1 MSQRLTI
8 NGLSIENRPAA
19 GRLGVAG
26 RRIPASFMR
35 IMMLVLLLVALSGP
49 LCAQDTCT
57 REVLCTEK
65 STLEEYTYY
74 FDGQGNRVYHGTRT
88 NWRNDGV
95 MSRQREYV
103 DGVEVRSRL
112 WSFDFGTAQPSRYVE
127 TDATTGDR
135 RVSQI
140 DYFSNGCKFSEQ
152 QWLNDQKNGIT
163 SKWLFSPSCNLLYEQ
178 SEYKD
183 DKLHG
188 WHRTWE
194 HDYGW
199 RTEVQYK
206 DGIKHGAENKYYLC
220 TDGSETVFR
229 YTYREGDLH
238 GPATAY
244 PWLSYY
250 EGCKPEGLWSGQYG
264 NKKICG
270 PWSPPGGGAPLDK
283 GSCETLDIADKANP
297 YPEIKADSAVQKE
310 VRGLVVDG
318 DTISPLA
325 DATVA
330 AEGVG
335 SVMTDAKGFYKFT
348 LGTGDTYRISISKTG
363 YNTRTGTF
371 SLAGVQYKRLDTRL
385 KKAGVKPA
393 ITNVESQY
401 GGFFLEGIPVNNRYT
416 VSVDWRG
423 AEPGV
428 VKFAVNGVIT
438 EVAATGGEV
447 SKTFNMGSEFKAGF
461 GAQTNNL
468 QILAVAKDGVRSAVE
483 RLHPIVVPLPA
494 WSKGLGVFGA
504 LEAKDGMITYKL
516 SKAWPTE
523 PIEIQINEKTL
534 GALWSVWNLF
544 PLIGGRNFGIPPTS
558 AYLEVEAKTDGSGSV
573 ETGGKSGFEAAGQEI
588 EGKIGGKGNLQYQP
602 GKGLEWKGASLILG
616 IDGTIKKEVGPV
628 TLIPALENAVNLCC
642 GVGSTIK
649 WFNSMAKI
657 EGTIKAGANLDL
669 QIIGSDGN
677 LGFKAAEGDLSN
689 GVGIGLSSE
698 VGKLKIQ
705 VTGDGTNKAYW
716 QFPANPGY
724 LKKIEAELSAKIA
737 MDLWLF
743 TKEFA
748 ESHTFVH
755 PASSASQS
763 LAALS
768 GQSDAFQPVSRAF
781 LEIGQYNQFAPGTN
795 AVRSPMSVS
804 GGERTVQ
811 ALPGAETPI
820 VANVYP
826 RSETAL
832 AVHDG
837 KSALAYVYF
846 DPVKATLQATDIY
859 FSYDN
864 GAGFPLPKAI
874 KSDTR
879 AEFSPALAFDGQG
892 KVVAV
897 WERVKDENFTGTDT
911 EDDIRR
917 MAAAMEIVYAV
928 YNPATSAWT
937 EPVALTDNTWLDHSP
952 LLKRA
957 PNGGLMLVWQSNQG
971 NLLIG
976 DAGKPTSVHYTL
988 WDGSA
993 FGATGTLPGTFE
1005 NCLTFALAYADS
1017 GALLAYTRDMDG
1029 NLSTTA
1035 DQEIFYQTF
1044 NGSAWGA
1051 AVRLT
1056 NDAAADVNPQVMYR
1070 ADGARELVWLRDT
1083 TLVRMTDWNAGSYE
1097 VIREESRSV
1106 TFADFKAAI
1115 DPSNRLVLYWQG
1127 IDNQGID
1134 IFYSVYDVQ
1143 NASWSGDLRLTR
1155 DPDME
1160 RDFQGVFSADGVFHL
1175 VYNKQNMTSGAVALY
1190 QLNYTLAADAAI
1202 FAEGLSVAPAN
1213 PAPGMETIITGRVEN
1228 RGDVALKNVS
1238 VAFYLGDPD
1247 AGGALIRTAQAAPA
1261 LIKAGG
1267 SGTASVAWTI
1277 PLQADLY
1284 RVYARVVT
1292 EDTVVERDASNNTA
1306 FFDAIKA
1313 DIEAVQ
1319 CKVEARGDG
1328 SVDITAV
1335 IKNSGNIPTGK
1346 IDVLYRGD
1354 GRNLGVIQLPGLLP
1368 GKQAEVSHKVWL
1380 DTEVTRWQMTF
1391 EVIVDPSDTIQELNE
1406 KNNSA
1411 SIIYF
1416 PEAVFPAGHDFK
1428 GVAVG
1433 AASGAQT
1440 FTFTNTIA
1448 SGIVIGAITVA
1459 GPAAAEFTLQN
1470 NTCTGQSLASGASCT
1485 FAAVFTPTTLGVR
1498 TASFS
1503 IISGASADT
1512 GAVLAQFVLSGG
1524 LAIGKGDVDGS
1535 GAVNLTDAILVLQLL
1550 SARATAAVYTEAAAG
1565 GDGKIGMMEALA
1577 VLQHLSGLRTL
1588 APPDTSFMDAGH

>member
-1 MSQRLTI
+1 MI
-8 NGLSIENRPAA
+8 
-19 GRLGVAG
+19 V
-26 RRIPASFMR
+26 M
-35 IMMLVLLLVALSGP
+35 LLVALSGP
-49 LCAQDTCT
+49 LFAQDTCT
-57 REVLCTEK
+57 REALCTEK

-74 FDGQGNRVYHGTRT
+74 LDGQGNPVYHGMRT

-127 TDATTGDR
+127 TDNTTGDR
-135 RVSQI
+135 RVTQI

-183 DKLHG
+183 DMLHG

-250 EGCKPEGLWSGQYG
+250 EGCIPEGLWSGQYG
-264 NKKICG
+264 NGKICG
-270 PWSPPGGGAPLDK
+270 LWSPPGGGAPLDK
-283 GSCETLDIADKANP
+283 DSCESLDIADKANP

-310 VRGLVVDG
+310 VRGLVVDW
-318 DTISPLA
+318 DTIAPLA
-325 DATVA
+325 DATVV
-330 AEGVG
+330 AEGFG
-335 SVMTDAKGFYKFT
+335 SVTTDAKGFYKFT

-363 YNTRTGTF
+363 YHTRTGTF
-371 SLAGVQYKRLDTRL
+371 SLAGVQYKRLNAKL
-385 KKAGVKPA
+385 KKAGAQPA

-401 GGFFLEGIPVNNRYT
+401 GGFFLEGIPVQNRYT
-416 VSVDWRG
+416 VAVDWNG
-423 AEPGV
+423 AVPGG

-438 EVAATGGEV
+438 EVAATGNEV
-447 SKTFNMGSEFKAGF
+447 SQSFDMGSAFKAGF

-468 QILAVAKDGVRSAVE
+468 QIVAVTRDGVRSAVE

-494 WSKGLGVFGA
+494 WSTGLGAFGA

-516 SKAWPTE
+516 SKAWPAE

-534 GALWSVWNLF
+534 GALWSAWNLF
-544 PLIGGRNFGIPPTS
+544 PLIGGRNFGIPPTQ

-588 EGKIGGKGNLQYQP
+588 EGKIGGKGNLQYRP

-657 EGTIKAGANLDL
+657 EGAIKAGANLDL
-669 QIIGSDGN
+669 QIIGSDGA
-677 LGFKAAEGDLSN
+677 LAFDAAEGDLSN
-689 GVGIGLSSE
+689 GVGLGLSSA

-781 LEIGQYNQFAPGTN
+781 LDNGQYNQFVPGTN

-804 GGERTVQ
+804 SIQTTLGV
-811 ALPGAETPI
+811 ETPI

-826 RSETAL
+826 RSEPAI

-837 KSALAYVYF
+837 KAALVYVYF
-846 DPVKATLQATDIY
+846 DPGKDTLQATDIY
-859 FSYDN
+859 FSFDS
-864 GAGFPLPKAI
+864 GDGFQPPAAI

-897 WERVKDENFTGTDT
+897 WERVKNGAFVDTGNSEADMAA
-911 EDDIRR
+911 

-928 YNPATSAWT
+928 YDPAISQWT
-937 EPVALTDNTWLDHSP
+937 DPLALTDNTYLDHSP

-957 PNGGLMLVWQSNQG
+957 PNGGLMLVWQSNED

-993 FGATGTLPGTFE
+993 FGATGTLPGTFA
-1005 NCLTFALAYADS
+1005 NCLTFSLAHADS

-1029 NLSTTA
+1029 NLATTA

-1056 NDAAADVNPQVMYR
+1056 DDAVADVNPQVLYR
-1070 ADGARELVWLRDT
+1070 TDGVPELVWLRDT
-1083 TLVRMTDWNAGSYE
+1083 ILVRMTDWTAGSYE
-1097 VIREESRSV
+1097 IIRAGSESV
-1106 TFADFKAAI
+1106 TFTDFKAAI

-1127 IDNQGID
+1127 IDPLGID
-1134 IFYSVYDVQ
+1134 IFYSVYDAQ
-1143 NASWSGDLRLTR
+1143 SASWSGDLRLTR

-1175 VYNKQNMTSGAVALY
+1175 IYNKQNMTSGAVALY
-1190 QLNYTLAADAAI
+1190 QLNYTLAADAAV
-1202 FAEGLSVAPAN
+1202 FAEGLSIAPAN
-1213 PAPGMETIITGRVEN
+1213 PAPGMETVITARVEN

-1238 VAFYLGDPD
+1238 VGFYLGDPD
-1247 AGGALIRTAQAAPA
+1247 AGGVPIGTTPAESA

-1292 EDTVVERDASNNTA
+1292 ESTVVERDSSNNQA
-1306 FFDAIKA
+1306 FFDVIKA

-1354 GRNLGVIQLPGLLP
+1354 GRDLGVIQLPGLLP

-1380 DTEVTRWQMTF
+1380 DTEFTRWQMTF
-1391 EVIVDPSDTIQELNE
+1391 EVEADPNDTIQELSE
-1406 KNNSA
+1406 ANNRA
-1411 SIIYF
+1411 SILYF

-1433 AASGAQT
+1433 ASSEART

-1448 SGIVIGAITVA
+1448 AGIVIGAITVA
-1459 GPAAAEFTLQN
+1459 GPTAAEFKLQN
-1470 NTCTGQSLASGASCT
+1470 DTCTGQTLASGASCT

-1498 TASFS
+1498 TVSFS
-1503 IISGASADT
+1503 ILSGASADQ
-1512 GAVLAQFVLSGG
+1512 GSVLAQLVLSGG
-1524 LAIGKGDVDGS
+1524 LAIGKGDVDGN
-1535 GAVNLTDAILVLQLL
+1535 GTIDLTDAVLVLQLL
-1550 SARATAAVYTEAAAG
+1550 SARATAAVYTDAAAG
-1565 GDGKIGMMEALA
+1565 IDGKIGMKDAIA

-1588 APPDTSFMDAGH
+1588 EPPDTSFDDAGH